1 VSGPCLLKPDHAQA
15 RLRKLAAAII
25 MAAPTERILLQ
36 WNQL

>member
-1 VSGPCLLKPDHAQA
+1 MLKPDHAQA

-25 MAAPTERILLQ
+25 TAAPTERILLQ